1 MYKMLKNLQLITPFE
16 SRWAPGSRGESSS
29 FALDVALLIQTPLFL
44 EDLKMP
50 GSCSLCTRCLANAAD
65 EVSQSKENAAIN
77 TTLINRRKSKL
88 FLEVGPAH
96 SKAFRRPVVP
106 FC

>member
-1 MYKMLKNLQLITPFE
+1 MQ
-16 SRWAPGSRGESSS
+16 
-29 FALDVALLIQTPLFL
+29 PLYT
-44 EDLKMP
+44 M
-50 GSCSLCTRCLANAAD
+50 CLANAAD
-65 EVSQSKENAAIN
+65 EDSQSKENVAIN

-96 SKAFRRPVVP
+96 SKAFRRPIVP